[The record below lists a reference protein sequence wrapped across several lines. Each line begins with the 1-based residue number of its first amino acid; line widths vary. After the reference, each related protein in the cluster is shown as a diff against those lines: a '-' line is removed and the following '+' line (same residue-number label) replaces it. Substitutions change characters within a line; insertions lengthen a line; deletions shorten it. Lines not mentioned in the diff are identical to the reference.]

1 MNPAMKKHLDL
12 FSAKRPGLKNAS
24 DFPCFEVSGEARW
37 DAERLAAYA
46 AVCGLP
52 SSPVLPLLVP
62 QIAAAKLHL
71 DLFADPRFP
80 FGALG
85 IVHIE
90 NHVELLA
97 PIPATAPLELVASV
111 GNCRPWRPDGGGWLF
126 DLTTAVTVAGTPQG
140 TWTATILARSATPKD
155 APRPVRSRPPAN
167 FLGAAS
173 RETAGPQE
181 QGPRAAEGLEPRDT
195 GTLLRSAMV
204 HAPENIGRRYGAIA
218 SDRNPIHQH
227 ALLAKPF
234 GFKRA
239 IAHGLWTLARTLG
252 EATDDLP
259 TGALSLHARFT
270 KPIFLPGR
278 FLVEV
283 RKKERELQLLAQGIP
298 SEKSA
303 SQPRPHVAVTVIGRG

>member
-12 FSAKRPGLKNAS
+12 FFAKRPGLHTAA
-24 DFPCFEVSGEARW
+24 DFPHLATRGEIRW
-37 DAERLAAYA
+37 DAERTAAYA
-46 AVCGLP
+46 AICGLP
-52 SSPVLPLLVP
+52 AGPTLPLLVP

-71 DLFADPRFP
+71 DLFADRQFP

-90 NHVELLA
+90 NRVELLA
-97 PIPATAPLELVASV
+97 PIPASAVLELAASV
-111 GNCRPWRPDGGGWLF
+111 GNCRPWRPESSAGWLF
-126 DLTTAVTVAGTPQG
+126 DLRTDVSVAGVPKG
-140 TWTATILARSATPKD
+140 TWTATILARSGRDDSKSSSREAGKEPGVAADAETPGVL
-155 APRPVRSRPPAN
+155 VRSAVV
-167 FLGAAS
+167 
-173 RETAGPQE
+173 T
-181 QGPRAAEGLEPRDT
+181 
-195 GTLLRSAMV
+195 
-204 HAPENIGRRYGAIA
+204 APENIGRRYGAIA

-252 EATDDLP
+252 EAVDDLP
-259 TGALSLHARFT
+259 TSELSLHARFK

-283 RKKERELQLLAQGIP
+283 RKNEGELRLLAQGVP
-298 SEKSA
+298 FEKSSERSRA
-303 SQPRPHVAVTVIGRG
+303 IPHLAVTVTSGRG